1 MSDLPELSRTERSM
15 IVADGITEMISRP
28 DGRAL
33 LAELAARCQPP
44 IMDIPFADLVRE
56 RLRADRLAAIV
67 DLAARHGATATD
79 TRPFGEV
86 VRQLPEETRALIA
99 DHIIAAGWQ

>member
-1 MSDLPELSRTERSM
+1 MNDLPDLTRAQRSAVVGDGLAEL
-15 IVADGITEMISRP
+15 VSRP
-28 DGRAL
+28 EGRAL
-33 LAELAARCQPP
+33 LAELASRCQPP

-79 TRPFGEV
+79 TRSFGEV
-86 VRQLPEETRALIA
+86 VRQLPEEARALIA